1 MTIGNYAMMKNGD
14 NLVINTVV
22 KDSEFV
28 LEGYYF
34 VEMVDGVFCQQGM
47 YYNSVDQLFYDDP
60 EFTIINGIPVTGAV
74 EE

>member
-60 EFTIINGIPVTGAV
+60 GFTIINGIPVTGAV